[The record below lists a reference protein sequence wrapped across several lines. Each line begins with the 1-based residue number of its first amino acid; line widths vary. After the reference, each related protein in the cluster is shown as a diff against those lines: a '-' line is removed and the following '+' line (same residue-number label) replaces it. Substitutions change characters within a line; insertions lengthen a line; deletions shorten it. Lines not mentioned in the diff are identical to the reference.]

1 MTSQQNGYDCGLY
14 VCAVAEAL
22 CSITAQQ
29 QEQHQQ
35 QEAQGN
41 QQQQQPSEQAEGCD
55 CSDKDA
61 QLADLEREAL
71 QKISS
76 GYITELRQ
84 KMLRVIEDLAEQR
97 Q

>member
-1 MTSQQNGYDCGLY
+1 MPSQQNGYDCGLY

-41 QQQQQPSEQAEGCD
+41 QQPSQQAEGGS
-55 CSDKDA
+55 CSDTSARFA
-61 QLADLEREAL
+61 QQEQEAL
-71 QKISS
+71 QIITS

-97 Q
+97 S